1 MYKKKNSY
9 FFFLYL
15 INLKMSSVDTSKIRG
30 ENVSFYRHVRTNL
43 ESVQDQIAKALN
55 QIFKIRSA
63 DAQTMV
69 SGFNDPQLVNYNI
82 NFMATAIY
90 LVNLLNGSEMLDEI
104 TQYEEMNGEL
114 IDETMRKYK
123 SDLLGKGKVT
133 KEDSIKAKYV
143 LYRYYK
149 YANRFY

>member
-1 MYKKKNSY
+1 
-9 FFFLYL
+9 
-15 INLKMSSVDTSKIRG
+15 MSSVDTSKIRG

>member
-1 MYKKKNSY
+1 MYKKNSY

>member
-1 MYKKKNSY
+1 MYKKNSY

-15 INLKMSSVDTSKIRG
+15 INLKMSSADASKIRG
-30 ENVSFYRHVRTNL
+30 ENISFYRHVKTNL
-43 ESVQDQIAKALN
+43 ESVQDQISKALN
-55 QIFKIRSA
+55 QIFKIRLA

>member
-1 MYKKKNSY
+1 
-9 FFFLYL
+9 
-15 INLKMSSVDTSKIRG
+15 MSSVDTSKIRG
-30 ENVSFYRHVRTNL
+30 ESVSFYRHVKTNL
-43 ESVQDQIAKALN
+43 ELVQDQIAKALH
-55 QIFKIRSA
+55 QIFKIRLA

-69 SGFNDPQLVNYNI
+69 SGFNDPQLVNYNV
-82 NFMATAIY
+82 NFMAAAIY

-104 TQYEEMNGEL
+104 TQHEEMNEEL

-133 KEDSIKAKYV
+133 KEDNVKAKYV

>member
-1 MYKKKNSY
+1 M
-9 FFFLYL
+9 
-15 INLKMSSVDTSKIRG
+15 SVDTSKIRG
-30 ENVSFYRHVRTNL
+30 ESVSFYRHVKTNL
-43 ESVQDQIAKALN
+43 EAVQDQIAKALH
-55 QIFKIRSA
+55 QIFKIRLA

-69 SGFNDPQLVNYNI
+69 SGFNDPQLVNYNV
-82 NFMATAIY
+82 NFMAAAIY

-104 TQYEEMNGEL
+104 TQHEEMNEEL
-114 IDETMRKYK
+114 IDEIMRKYK

-133 KEDSIKAKYV
+133 KEDSVKAKYV

>member
-1 MYKKKNSY
+1 
-9 FFFLYL
+9 
-15 INLKMSSVDTSKIRG
+15 MSSADASKIRG
-30 ENVSFYRHVRTNL
+30 ESVSFYRHVKTNL
-43 ESVQDQIAKALN
+43 ESVQDQIAKALS
-55 QIFKIRSA
+55 QIFKIRST

-69 SGFNDPQLVNYNI
+69 SGFNDPQLVNYNV
-82 NFMATAIY
+82 NFMAAAIY

-104 TQYEEMNGEL
+104 TQHEEMNEEL
-114 IDETMRKYK
+114 IEETMRKYK

-133 KEDSIKAKYV
+133 KEDTIKAKYV

>member
-1 MYKKKNSY
+1 
-9 FFFLYL
+9 
-15 INLKMSSVDTSKIRG
+15 MSSADASKIRG
-30 ENVSFYRHVRTNL
+30 ENISFYRHVKTNL
-43 ESVQDQIAKALN
+43 ESVQDQISKALN
-55 QIFKIRSA
+55 QIFKIRLV